1 MIENLL
7 DQEDTG
13 EPYRA
18 LYKDST
24 DHSVRQLRDI
34 EGPPAEVSRDD
45 QAKADEAKSFAAAM
59 AATGTFDIN
68 VYLQEHPEKVDD
80 AKRLG
85 FL

>member
-1 MIENLL
+1 MVENLL

-34 EGPPAEVSRDD
+34 EGRPVELSAED
-45 QAKADEAKSFAAAM
+45 QAKADEAKSFAEAM
-59 AATGTFDIN
+59 AAAGTFDIN
-68 VYLQEHPEKVDD
+68 VYLQEHPEKVED